1 LSFLTFARFTVDKL
15 CIIPA
20 RGGSKR
26 IPRKNIRLFRGKPMM
41 AYAIEC
47 AKQSQL
53 FDRIIVSTD
62 DVEIAKIAADYG
74 AEVPFFRSA
83 KNSDDYTTTSD
94 VLVEVLKELEKSSAL
109 PSWACCLYPTTPLI
123 FPSDLS
129 NAFELHKSTDSDV
142 VLSAVAFDFPIQR
155 AFELNLDNSIRLREP
170 EAISKRSQDLEPTYH
185 DAGAFYFFN
194 TRRFLQSNSLWSGK
208 VTAIPLPAERVQDID
223 NPSDWDLAE
232 YKYQFLYTN
241 D

>member
-1 LSFLTFARFTVDKL
+1 VDKL

-26 IPRKNIRLFRGKPMM
+26 IPKKNIRSFHGKPMI
-41 AYAIEC
+41 AYAIES
-47 AKQSQL
+47 AQKSQL

-62 DVEIAKIAADYG
+62 DAEIAKIATDYG
-74 AEVPFFRSA
+74 AEVPFLRSS
-83 KNSDDYTTTSD
+83 KNADDYSTTSD
-94 VLVEVLKELEKSSAL
+94 VLMEVINNWSDNNEL
-109 PSWACCLYPTTPLI
+109 PDWMCCLYPTTPLL

-129 NAFELHKSTDSDV
+129 NAFELYQSTDSDV

-155 AFELNLDNSIRLREP
+155 AFELQENNHVRLREP

-194 TRRFLQSNSLWSGK
+194 TKRFLQSNSLWSGK

-232 YKYQFLYTN
+232 YKYQLLHTN

>member
-1 LSFLTFARFTVDKL
+1 M
-15 CIIPA
+15 I
-20 RGGSKR
+20 
-26 IPRKNIRLFRGKPMM
+26 

-62 DVEIAKIAADYG
+62 DAEIAKIAVDYG

-83 KNSDDYTTTSD
+83 KNADDYTTTSD
-94 VLVEVLKELEKSSAL
+94 VLVEVLEELEKFSAL
-109 PSWACCLYPTTPLI
+109 PSWSCCLYPTTPLLL
-123 FPSDLS
+123 PADLNS
-129 NAFELHKSTDSDV
+129 AFELYQSTDTDV

-155 AFELNLDNSIRLREP
+155 AFELEENNHIRLREP

-194 TRRFLQSNSLWSGK
+194 TKRFLQSNSLWSGK
-208 VTAIPLPAERVQDID
+208 VTAVPLPAERVQDID
-223 NPSDWDLAE
+223 NPSDWDVAE
-232 YKYQFLYTN
+232 YKYQLLHSN

>member
-1 LSFLTFARFTVDKL
+1 VNKL

-26 IPRKNIRLFRGKPMM
+26 IPRKNIRQFHGKPMI

-62 DVEIAKIAADYG
+62 DAEIAQIATDYG
-74 AEVPFFRSA
+74 AEVPFLRSS
-83 KNSDDYTTTSD
+83 KNADDYSTTS
-94 VLVEVLKELEKSSAL
+94 EVLIEVLNNWAVTHEL
-109 PSWACCLYPTTPLI
+109 PDWICCLYPTTPLL
-123 FPSDLS
+123 FPTDL
-129 NAFELHKSTDSDV
+129 NDAFKLYQSTDSDV

-155 AFELNLDNSIRLREP
+155 AFELEENNHIRLREP

-194 TRRFLQSNSLWSGK
+194 TSRFLQSNSLWSGK
-208 VTAIPLPAERVQDID
+208 VTAVPLPAERVQDID

-232 YKYQFLYTN
+232 YKYQLLHSHG
-241 D
+241 